1 MNTFCNEGTKMKKIV
16 ILTCLLL
23 VAGAIGHAQKVGL
36 VLSGGGAKGA
46 AHIGVIKAL
55 EENGIPI
62 DYVAGTSIGA
72 IVGSL
77 YAIGYTPEEMVELML
92 SDDFFYWQTGIVE
105 SKYQYYFMRP
115 DDTPEFGHFS
125 IDMTDSLQVK
135 ANFLPQS
142 LINPIQMNQAFMALF
157 SPATAKA
164 GWNFDNL
171 FVPFRCVASD
181 IYGKKAIVFKNGDLG
196 DAVRAS
202 MTFPFVFQPIW
213 RDSVPIFDGGIYD
226 NFPVG
231 PLKEAFH
238 PDFIFGSAVAGGDN
252 KPSSNVYNQLETMI
266 MQKTEYDVSEEDG
279 MMLQFNFPDVSLL
292 DFQRARELMDIGYKR
307 TMAVMDSIK
316 ARVPRRVTPSEL
328 HKRRVAYKEELP
340 PLIFQNIYI
349 TGVNDAQRKYIESQL
364 DINRS
369 FSMEE
374 FKRAYFKML
383 TFSKIKEIIPHAVY
397 NRKEKTFDLYL
408 DVTMKE
414 EIKVGFGGNVSSY
427 QANQLFLGLGYQ
439 YLGRFAADVNAN
451 FQVGNSFSGVMLNGR
466 IYLQTK
472 IPTYLNWQ
480 GSFSEKKY
488 AESQSLFYEDVLPA
502 FIRQKELYTKIKLG
516 FPFLNRAKAEIGF
529 AYGRLNDYYFQTSDM
544 TFSNAVADHSWY
556 DLFAG
561 SLNIERNSLDFKQY
575 PTSGRRQSLSAQYV
589 TGKES
594 YRPSPTSGLEA
605 IEGKTHSWLQLK
617 GQWEQY
623 LSLSSHLN
631 LGLTGEMVLSSKNLL
646 NNYTASVLQAPA
658 FTPTPHS
665 KIVFN
670 EAFRANQY
678 VAVGLSPIWKF
689 SRLLHFRLDMYGFAP
704 LYEIRKEEHRENGRY
719 TALPYYG
726 KFLHS
731 FKYMGEAALVLQLP
745 FASISLYANGY
756 SYPSQ
761 NFNFGLNIGYLI
773 FSPKMLD

>member
-1 MNTFCNEGTKMKKIV
+1 
-16 ILTCLLL
+16 
-23 VAGAIGHAQKVGL
+23 
-36 VLSGGGAKGA
+36 
-46 AHIGVIKAL
+46 
-55 EENGIPI
+55 
-62 DYVAGTSIGA
+62 
-72 IVGSL
+72 
-77 YAIGYTPEEMVELML
+77 
-92 SDDFFYWQTGIVE
+92 
-105 SKYQYYFMRP
+105 
-115 DDTPEFGHFS
+115 
-125 IDMTDSLQVK
+125 
-135 ANFLPQS
+135 
-142 LINPIQMNQAFMALF
+142 
-157 SPATAKA
+157 
-164 GWNFDNL
+164 
-171 FVPFRCVASD
+171 
-181 IYGKKAIVFKNGDLG
+181 
-196 DAVRAS
+196 
-202 MTFPFVFQPIW
+202 
-213 RDSVPIFDGGIYD
+213 
-226 NFPVG
+226 
-231 PLKEAFH
+231 
-238 PDFIFGSAVAGGDN
+238 
-252 KPSSNVYNQLETMI
+252 
-266 MQKTEYDVSEEDG
+266 
-279 MMLQFNFPDVSLL
+279 
-292 DFQRARELMDIGYKR
+292 
-307 TMAVMDSIK
+307 MDSIK
-316 ARVPRRVTPSEL
+316 ARVPRRVTPDEL
-328 HKRRVAYKEELP
+328 HKRRVAYKEGLP

-623 LSLSSHLN
+623 LPLSSHLN
-631 LGLTGEMVLSSKNLL
+631 FGLTGEMVLSSKNLL

-731 FKYMGEAALVLQLP
+731 FNYMGEAALVLQLP